1 MFYFE
6 QLLTQGLAGID
17 RTAIVPTVI
26 GIAYAILL
34 VGFLVGLYHA
44 ALRGGDLQS
53 LALTAIKYLVI
64 AIILANWSSAFREV
78 NSSFN
83 QVAHYIDN
91 ASGVGDMFLSWW
103 DQLKQQFGTGVTSA
117 ILPAIAGGWAAISA
131 ALAVTVAYLVYAV
144 MVVAFAFFYVL
155 YGCVL
160 YVLGPL
166 VLALLPMPGVGQLAK
181 SYATNLM
188 IWNVWGVL
196 YATFGSLIT
205 AIQFGRIG
213 DVANQGFLTG
223 FFKGSSQTAI
233 LGLVSI
239 FYSLA
244 LGVIPFIAKRLISG
258 DVGATAYA
266 LLKTAAI
273 ATGAA
278 VSAVAG
284 VGVGFGAEA
293 GVAGGTG
300 GSSSAAGAGGGVG
313 AGIASSSTA
322 PPEPSLAGTIRS
334 GLESVAADGTAPQ
347 QPSGG
352 SGEMELVPA
361 GASSGSTGGES
372 NGDGSTRTAHAASPQ
387 SGAVQRT
394 PYRSSSLTNAA
405 AFHVGRFAGRSA
417 RSLVKSNGSKDKD
430 EEG

>member
-1 MFYFE
+1 MTVFYFE

-17 RTAIVPTVI
+17 RTAIIPTVI

-53 LALTAIKYLVI
+53 LAITAIKYLVI

-91 ASGVGDMFLSWW
+91 ASGVGDMFLNWW
-103 DQLKQQFGTGVTSA
+103 DQLRQQFGTGGVSA

-188 IWNVWGVL
+188 IWNAWGVL

-205 AIQFGRIG
+205 AIQFGRID
-213 DVANQGFLTG
+213 DVMNQGFLTG
-223 FFKGSSQTAI
+223 FFKGGSQTTI

-239 FYSLA
+239 FYALA
-244 LGVIPFIAKRLISG
+244 LGAIPFIAKRLISG
-258 DVGATAYA
+258 DVGATAFA

-278 VSAVAG
+278 VSAAAG
-284 VGVGFGAEA
+284 VGAGFGAEA

-313 AGIASSSTA
+313 AGIASSSMA

-347 QPSGG
+347 QPSAESEPALIAAA
-352 SGEMELVPA
+352 SGDN
-361 GASSGSTGGES
+361 GASNGHESANKSHSASQQSAST
-372 NGDGSTRTAHAASPQ
+372 
-387 SGAVQRT
+387 QRT
-394 PYRSSSLTNAA
+394 PYRSASLTNAA

-417 RSLVKSNGSKDKD
+417 RSLVKSNGGKD
-430 EEG
+430 EDE